1 MEEKMDLSI
10 MVLGRMMQETFRV
23 FKKRIENQEGEDVK
37 LSSEQFSLLHALSM
51 KEEEVI
57 QKDMAEFMGK
67 DKSAVLRIVDCLEE
81 KGLVRRVAS
90 TEDRRKN
97 YLMVTKAGSR
107 AIEHNMKIVVEL
119 MKELR
124 DGIPQED
131 LDTFHRVVNQIRSNA
146 AKI

>member
-1 MEEKMDLSI
+1 MEKMDLSI
-10 MVLGRMMQETFRV
+10 MDLGRMMQETFRV
-23 FKKRIENQEGEDVK
+23 FKKRIENQESDEVS
-37 LSSEQFSLLHALSM
+37 LSSEQFSLLHALSV

-67 DKSAVLRIVDCLEE
+67 DKSAVLRIVDGLEE
-81 KGLVRRVAS
+81 KGLVRRVTS

-97 YLMVTKAGSR
+97 YLMVTKAGNR
-107 AIEHNMKIVVEL
+107 AIQHYMGIVFQL

-124 DGIPQED
+124 EGISQED
-131 LDTFHRVVNQIRSNA
+131 LDIFHGVVNKIRGNA

>member
-23 FKKRIENQEGEDVK
+23 LKKRIENHESEEVK
-37 LSSEQFSLLHALSM
+37 LSSEQFSLLHAISL

-81 KGLVRRVAS
+81 KGLVRRVVS

-107 AIEHNMKIVVEL
+107 AIEHNMKIVVQL
-119 MKELR
+119 MAELR
-124 DGIPQED
+124 EGIPQED
-131 LDTFHRVVNQIRSNA
+131 LDTFNRVVAHIRCNA
-146 AKI
+146 AKV